1 MPGLI
6 AGDQYEDLTGA
17 VQQIILSS
25 SESDYLDQLIPLLK
39 NAETQTQVTPLIH
52 ALNHVSSDREAQ
64 IENICN
70 SNHQEFINSVNQLQS
85 VREGT
90 VNLTSEIMELSR
102 SIQASTEKLAE
113 QKKALVESRGVR
125 QNIDEATQA
134 LKDCLE
140 VLRLA
145 NQVHDL
151 LGKKN
156 HYAALRALDELQ
168 NVHLREVTRYKIAEM
183 IERSVP
189 ATQRLI
195 ADAVMMDLNTWLY
208 RIRET
213 SQFLGEVSFYHTEM
227 RRARQKER
235 GEKDEYLGSF
245 KLNSAVELVADE
257 PEEFDVLNN
266 EEVQVDF
273 SPLFECLHIHDALGE
288 TEKFRA
294 DYAATRRRQK
304 DLLIP
309 QTINLLDEESSS
321 LSSLLEGIAGFA
333 IVEKAT
339 MQKTENF
346 RAQSDVDELWDSMCQ
361 SAVSLISSA
370 LHNIENDE
378 NLLKIK
384 GVIAL
389 FIQTMDSWGY
399 PVNSLDSLLLT
410 LFDKYSSLLKK
421 RFSDD
426 FQEIVSTDD
435 YMPMPINNADEYT
448 KVISVSWYTPPAGQ
462 ERPEDIQYPCVL
474 PFSQMYPLVCIDIRN
489 FLNQIYL
496 FSDDHFR
503 HTTVIDKT
511 LKDSLDEL
519 LVDKVCKSLV
529 DRLSSQYPGQIVQI
543 LTNLNH
549 FEDACNDL
557 EDLLVEARSSSS
569 AAGQVK
575 LNATNQFNAAKKR
588 AETRIF
594 ELVNSKIDDLIE
606 TAEYDWLSNYIPD
619 AASPYIQEL
628 TRYLSNTMSMV
639 LLGLPEQMKERI
651 YFEAL
656 THVGEALLSL
666 PLDPSVRRI
675 SPQAVAAYRI
685 DIDDLI
691 SYVEALPEAPGL
703 IDSLTPLRQTTDLMG
718 LAAEGKGEEFFDSSK
733 SHTRFGRVDKIKGAE
748 LLEKVFTAPPEPAP
762 RRERMSILP
771 DFSGS
776 REDVSKK
783 PSMHFGDFRDRLGGF
798 AKRDRS

>member
-1 MPGLI
+1 M
-6 AGDQYEDLTGA
+6 AE
-17 VQQIILSS
+17 QIILSS

-39 NAETQTQVTPLIH
+39 NAQTQTQVTPLIH
-52 ALNHVSSDREAQ
+52 ALNHVSADREAE
-64 IENICN
+64 IERICN
-70 SNHQEFINSVNQLQS
+70 TNHQEFISSVNQLQS

-90 VNLTSEIMELSR
+90 VSLTSEIMELSR
-102 SIQASTEKLAE
+102 SIEASTEKLAE
-113 QKKALVESRGVR
+113 QKKALVDSRGVR
-125 QNIDEATQA
+125 QKIDEATQA

-195 ADAVMMDLNTWLY
+195 AEAVMTDLNTWLY

-213 SQFLGEVSFYHTEM
+213 SQFLGEVAFYHTEM

-235 GEKDEYLGSF
+235 AEKDDYLGSF
-245 KLNSAVELVADE
+245 KLNSTIELVADE

-266 EEVQVDF
+266 DEVQVDF
-273 SPLFECLHIHDALGE
+273 SPLFECLHIHDALGQ
-288 TEKFRA
+288 TDKFRA

-309 QTINLLDEESSS
+309 HALDLLDEEANG

-346 RAQSDVDELWDSMCQ
+346 RAQADVDELWDSMCQ
-361 SAVSLISSA
+361 SAISLINAA
-370 LHNIENDE
+370 LPMVSNDE
-378 NLLKIK
+378 KLLKIK

-389 FIQTMDSWGY
+389 FIQTMDSWSY
-399 PVNSLDSLLLT
+399 SVSSLDSLQLT
-410 LFDKYSSLLKK
+410 LFDKYSGLLKR

-426 FQEIVSTDD
+426 FQEIVGTDD
-435 YMPMPINNADEYT
+435 YMPMPINNVDEYT
-448 KVISVSWYTPPAGQ
+448 KVISVSWYTPPEGQ
-462 ERPEDIQYPCVL
+462 EDPEQLQYPCVL

-519 LVDKVCKSLV
+519 LVEKVSRSLV
-529 DRLSSQYPGQIVQI
+529 ERLSSNFPGQIVQI
-543 LTNLNH
+543 LTNLDH
-549 FEDACNDL
+549 FEQACSDL
-557 EDLLVEARSSSS
+557 EMLLVEARSSSS
-569 AAGQVK
+569 AAGPIT
-575 LNATNQFNAAKKR
+575 LNATAEFKEAKRK
-588 AETRIF
+588 AEKRIF

-606 TAEYDWLSNYIPD
+606 TAEYDWSSTYVPD
-619 AASPYIQEL
+619 EVSPYMQEL
-628 TRYLSNTMSMV
+628 TRYLSNIMSSV
-639 LLGLPEQMKERI
+639 LLGLPDQIKDSI
-651 YFEAL
+651 YVEAL
-656 THVGEALLSL
+656 SHISNTLLSL
-666 PLDPSVRRI
+666 PLEPGVRRI
-675 SPQAVAAYRI
+675 SSQAATAYTM
-685 DIDDLI
+685 DVGHL
-691 SYVEALPEAPGL
+691 VEFVSSLPEQEQQHQHLTTRELLTGL
-703 IDSLTPLRQTTDLMG
+703 EELRQTTDLIS
-718 LAAEGKGEEFFDSSK
+718 LAAQGKGEEFFDSSISAK
-733 SHTRFGRVDKIKGAE
+733 RFGKVDKLKGPE
-748 LLEKVFTAPPEPAP
+748 LLEKVTPAARAVESRGSPGGAGEEQGAKKGSVAGVGGFGDLRDRFGQFT
-762 RRERMSILP
+762 RRERS
-771 DFSGS
+771 
-776 REDVSKK
+776 
-783 PSMHFGDFRDRLGGF
+783 
-798 AKRDRS
+798 

>member
-1 MPGLI
+1 M
-6 AGDQYEDLTGA
+6 
-17 VQQIILSS
+17 
-25 SESDYLDQLIPLLK
+25 K

-52 ALNHVSSDREAQ
+52 ALNHVSADREAQ

-213 SQFLGEVSFYHTEM
+213 SQFLGEVAFYHTEM
-227 RRARQKER
+227 RRARQKDR
-235 GEKDEYLGSF
+235 GERDEYLGSF

-309 QTINLLDEESSS
+309 QAINLLDEESSS
-321 LSSLLEGIAGFA
+321 LSSLLEGVAGFA

-361 SAVSLISSA
+361 SVVSLISSA
-370 LHNIENDE
+370 LHNIDNDE

-399 PVNSLDSLLLT
+399 PVSSLDSLLLT

-426 FQEIVSTDD
+426 FQEVWKSWTKREINADLSLQIVSTDD

-448 KVISVSWYTPPAGQ
+448 KVISVSWYTPPVGQ
-462 ERPEDIQYPCVL
+462 ERPEDIPYPCVL

-511 LKDSLDEL
+511 LKESLDEL

-549 FEDACNDL
+549 FEDACKDL

-569 AAGQVK
+569 AAGPVK
-575 LNATNQFNAAKKR
+575 LNATSQFNAAKKR

-606 TAEYDWLSNYIPD
+606 TAEYDWLSSYIPD
-619 AASPYIQEL
+619 TASPYIQEL
-628 TRYLSNTMSMV
+628 TRYLSNTMNMV

-675 SPQAVAAYRI
+675 SPQAVTAYRI
-685 DIDDLI
+685 DIDDLV

-703 IDSLTPLRQTTDLMG
+703 IDSLTPLRQTTGLMG

-733 SHTRFGRVDKIKGAE
+733 SHARFNQVDKIKGAE

-762 RRERMSILP
+762 RSQRMSILP
-771 DFSGS
+771 DFGGGGGS
-776 REDVSKK
+776 RDDINKK
-783 PSMHFGDFRDRLGGF
+783 PSTHFGDFRDRLGGF
-798 AKRDRS
+798 TKRDRS